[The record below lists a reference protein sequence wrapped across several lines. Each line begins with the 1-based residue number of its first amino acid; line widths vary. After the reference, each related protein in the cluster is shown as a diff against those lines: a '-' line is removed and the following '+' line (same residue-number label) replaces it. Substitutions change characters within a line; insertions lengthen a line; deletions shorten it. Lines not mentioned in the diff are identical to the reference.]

1 MLILYA
7 NYRIGGKWYDTQKR
21 KFVHE
26 RSFTYRTDFDVPTL
40 CGFLDCSLGEL
51 LGGFREDGEGV
62 QVDRLST

>member
-26 RSFTYRTDFDVPTL
+26 RSFTYRTR
-40 CGFLDCSLGEL
+40 SASSE
-51 LGGFREDGEGV
+51 LGGFGLCFELVGGFVEDR
-62 QVDRLST
+62 QNI